1 MRIVLFLLALMCSTF
16 FASGQNNIDVLHYK
30 FNIGLND
37 LNDTINGLAEIKVRF
52 LKSASELS
60 LDLAGVNSTGKGMK
74 PGLIKLSDTSSAITY
89 RLSGIN
95 EKVEQIRAGITAGNS
110 VRGTIINDKNIRIIL
125 AKPINANDTA
135 TFIIPYSGIPADG
148 LIISKTKYGHR
159 SFFADN
165 WPDRGHN
172 WLPCHDDP
180 ADKATV
186 EFIVTAPEHY
196 QVVANGVQV
205 EETSLPNSFKLTH
218 WKEETP
224 ISTKVM
230 VIGVADFAVNLAGV
244 VNGNIPVYSWV
255 YPEDKGK
262 GFYDYAMAKDILPFF
277 INHVGPY
284 GYKKL
289 ANVQSKTTFGGLENA
304 NTIFYSENSVTG
316 TRRSEGLLAHEIA
329 HQWFGNMATEKSFGH
344 LWLSEGFATYFTILY
359 FENKYGK
366 DTANKMLKE
375 DRLQVIAFSRESSR
389 AIVDTAETDY
399 MKLLN
404 PNSYQKG
411 GWILHMLRTEL
422 GDSVFW
428 RSIRNYYS
436 AYAGGIADTR
446 DLQKVFEN
454 VSGKNLKQF
463 FDQWLY
469 TPGQPDLD
477 ITWKYNAA
485 EKILYIEGK
494 QLQKNVFHFPLSLEI
509 NNASGAANREKVF
522 VNNSSF
528 SLKVKMGQ
536 KPSSIIVD
544 PDLVLLMRS
553 IIKEK

>member
-1 MRIVLFLLALMCSTF
+1 MRIIFLLL
-16 FASGQNNIDVLHYK
+16 ASFCFTVFGFSQNNIDVLHYK

-37 LNDTINGLAEIKVRF
+37 VDDTIYGVAEIRVKF
-52 LKSASELS
+52 LQPSTEVKF
-60 LDLAGVNSTGKGMK
+60 DLTSPGLKGKGMK
-74 PGLIKLSDTSSAITY
+74 TG
-89 RLSGIN
+89 
-95 EKVEQIRAGITAGNS
+95 KVEGSS
-110 VRGTIINDKNIRIIL
+110 VKQVSGSSDLLVIQLSKKF
-125 AKPINANDTA
+125 AVGDTA
-135 TFIIPYSGIPADG
+135 TFIIPYSGVPTDG

-165 WPDRGHN
+165 WPNRGHN

-186 EFIVTAPEHY
+186 DFIVTAPEHY

-205 EETSLPNSFKLTH
+205 EETSLGNSFKLTH

-230 VIGVADFAVNLAGV
+230 VIGVADFAVNLAGI
-244 VNGNIPVYSWV
+244 VNGNIPIYSWV
-255 YPEDKGK
+255 YPENKDK
-262 GFYDYAMAKDILPFF
+262 GFYDFAMAKDILPFF

-304 NTIFYSENSVTG
+304 NTIFYSEGSVTG
-316 TRRSEGLLAHEIA
+316 TRKSEGLLTHEIA

-366 DTANKMLKE
+366 DTAIKMLKD
-375 DRLQVIAFSRESSR
+375 DREQVIAYSKESKK
-389 AIVDTAETDY
+389 AVVDTVETDY

-404 PNSYQKG
+404 PNSYPKG
-411 GWILHMLRTEL
+411 GWVLHMLRSEL

-428 RSIRNYYS
+428 RSIRKYYFT
-436 AYAGGIADTR
+436 YAGSVADTR
-446 DLQKVFEN
+446 DLQKVFEE
-454 VSGKNLKQF
+454 VSGKSLKQF

-469 TPGQPDLD
+469 TTGQPELD
-477 ITWKYNAA
+477 ITWKYDAA
-485 EKILYIEGK
+485 GK
-494 QLQKNVFHFPLSLEI
+494 FITVDVKQQQKDVFNFPLSLKI
-509 NNASGAANREKVF
+509 NSSGTSKKEKVY
-522 VNNSSF
+522 VKDAMTSF
-528 SLKVKMGQ
+528 KIKSDQ
-536 KPSSIIVD
+536 KPTSIIVD
-544 PDLVLLMRS
+544 PDTELLMKS
-553 IIKEK
+553 SIKEK